1 MGHQSFSFMA
11 WKQELTRVSQSQ
23 LLLANDRSK
32 FTLYN
37 RLEIIYICNSKK
49 IWFYMTGILAYS
61 EKFKRRIIKNKS
73 SS

>member
-1 MGHQSFSFMA
+1 MGHQFFSFIA
-11 WKQELTRVSQSQ
+11 WEQELTRVSQSRP
-23 LLLANDRSK
+23 LLANDRTK

-61 EKFKRRIIKNKS
+61 KKFKHRIIKNKNS
-73 SS
+73 S